1 MCLQEFIA
9 QWQNHPLSSEN
20 NMTPLPLFTDGT
32 LLNIN
37 SDYSGIEG
45 ILSESDLLN
54 YGIDTDTLL
63 VEDEDYQINVPEVV
77 TDLTAEQR
85 IYLEANCNSLIGN
98 GQDRYIECVQVLYP
112 S

>member
-1 MCLQEFIA
+1 MEEFIA

-20 NMTPLPLFTDGT
+20 NMTLLQLFTAGT

-54 YGIDTDTLL
+54 FGIDTDTLL
-63 VEDEDYQINVPEVV
+63 VEDKGYQINVPEVAI
-77 TDLTAEQR
+77 DLTGEQGN
-85 IYLEANCNSLIGN
+85 YLEANCNPLIGN
-98 GQDRYIECVQVLYP
+98 GQDRYIECVQVL
-112 S
+112 SQLIN